1 MVIELKYWNF
11 EKLFPPISIFLF
23 FNEKWTRWGKERSL
37 QDWGIFFAFLFTSK
51 LQFIAI
57 CALGPTA
64 SALHLS
70 LQPFKLYFLVV
81 FSAGRPL
88 GYFMDYLI
96 WNEVWLGPGDEA
108 GARLDLRSHAHTQHS
123 GSRGSPWLSLD
134 VYETL
139 KMSGEHLIKSFRWGR
154 LQKVKTHGVAAA
166 ICSLCIYRDVNKS
179 PKYRRW

>member
-1 MVIELKYWNF
+1 MDKVRQRKKFTGLRN
-11 EKLFPPISIFLF
+11 IF
-23 FNEKWTRWGKERSL
+23 R
-37 QDWGIFFAFLFTSK
+37 IFINSK

-96 WNEVWLGPGDEA
+96 WNEVWLEPGDEA
-108 GARLDLRSHAHTQHS
+108 GARLDLRSHARTKHP
-123 GSRGSPWLSLD
+123 GSRGIPWLSLD

-139 KMSGEHLIKSFRWGR
+139 KMSGEHLIKSFSWGR

>member
-1 MVIELKYWNF
+1 MDKVRQRKKFTGLRNILR
-11 EKLFPPISIFLF
+11 IF
-23 FNEKWTRWGKERSL
+23 
-37 QDWGIFFAFLFTSK
+37 IYSK

-57 CALGPTA
+57 CAALGPTA

-108 GARLDLRSHAHTQHS
+108 GARLDLRSHA
-123 GSRGSPWLSLD
+123 RGHEAAPGYHW
-134 VYETL
+134 
-139 KMSGEHLIKSFRWGR
+139 MFMR
-154 LQKVKTHGVAAA
+154 L
-166 ICSLCIYRDVNKS
+166 
-179 PKYRRW
+179 

>member
-96 WNEVWLGPGDEA
+96 WNEVWLGLVMRRGQ
-108 GARLDLRSHAHTQHS
+108 GWIS
-123 GSRGSPWLSLD
+123 GVTLALGVTRHPLVITGCLWDFKDVWGTFNKILQMGETSKGSNTRRGGSNLFPL
-134 VYETL
+134 
-139 KMSGEHLIKSFRWGR
+139 HIQRC
-154 LQKVKTHGVAAA
+154 Q
-166 ICSLCIYRDVNKS
+166 
-179 PKYRRW
+179 